1 MVKNVLKFVLYMYCN
16 KYILCDKNVCEKEE
30 RNWRTLSCDAAE
42 NKALAALNYA
52 IDKIRTV
59 RVKAD
64 LR

>member
-1 MVKNVLKFVLYMYCN
+1 MYCN

-30 RNWRTLSCDAAE
+30 RNWRTLSRDAAG
-42 NKALAALNYA
+42 NKALATSNYA

-59 RVKAD
+59 RVKED